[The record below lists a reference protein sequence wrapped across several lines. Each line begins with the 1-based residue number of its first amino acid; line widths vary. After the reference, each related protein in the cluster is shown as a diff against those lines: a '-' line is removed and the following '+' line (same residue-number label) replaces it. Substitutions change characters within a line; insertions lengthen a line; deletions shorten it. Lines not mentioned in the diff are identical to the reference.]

1 MKIEID
7 DDAADSV
14 VKASMLDLYESL
26 KDESRNLK
34 QRRESRHKKR
44 PRIHRIKKTLWRVK
58 ELKDFEKE
66 ELEDNK
72 TLSAATT
79 TIIKYIIAHNNLPKE
94 LK

>member
-26 KDESRNLK
+26 KDERRKLN
-34 QRRESRHKKR
+34 QR
-44 PRIHRIKKTLWRVK
+44 K

-66 ELEDNK
+66 DLEYNK
-72 TLSAATT
+72 TLLAAVI
-79 TIIKYIIAHNNLPKE
+79 TIIKYITAHSKLPKE

>member
-26 KDESRNLK
+26 KDERRNLN
-34 QRRESRHKKR
+34 QRRERRHKKR
-44 PRIHRIKKTLWRVK
+44 PRISLIK
-58 ELKDFEKE
+58 ELNDFEKE
-66 ELEDNK
+66 DLEYNK
-72 TLSAATT
+72 TLLAATI
-79 TIIKYIIAHNNLPKE
+79 TIIKYITAHNNLPKE